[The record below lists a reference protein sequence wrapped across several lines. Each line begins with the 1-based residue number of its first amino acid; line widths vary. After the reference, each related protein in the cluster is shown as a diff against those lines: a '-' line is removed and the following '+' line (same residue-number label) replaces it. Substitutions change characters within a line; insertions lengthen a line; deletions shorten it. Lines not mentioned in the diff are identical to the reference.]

1 MRMTINPGVPC
12 GYKTQSRA
20 KSRPLLAA
28 VTVLLTTVKMAELDR
43 NLESNGEP
51 NEMAEEEKQEQTG
64 QDKNSSTEEILNQ
77 IQECFGDSVAKA
89 FQGKKWRET
98 AIQLFLSYEP
108 LIPFFFCR
116 YYFVL

>member
-1 MRMTINPGVPC
+1 M
-12 GYKTQSRA
+12 
-20 KSRPLLAA
+20 
-28 VTVLLTTVKMAELDR
+28 TVKMAESET
-43 NLESNGEP
+43 NLESNSEP

-64 QDKNSSTEEILNQ
+64 QDKNSSAEEILKQ
-77 IQECFGDSVAKA
+77 IKECFGDSVAKA

-98 AIQLFLSYEP
+98 AIQLFLSYGP